1 MSGAWIE
8 AARQQVRVTYS
19 EEMAIIHDEHCHVVE
34 QKKTGDSG
42 MKNNGK
48 GLGPHLE
55 SFVRREVRQL
65 IYNVLVGAFSLGS

>member
-8 AARQQVRVTYS
+8 AARQQVRVKYL
-19 EEMAIIHDEHCHVVE
+19 EEMAIKHDEHCHVVE

-48 GLGPHLE
+48 GKFG
-55 SFVRREVRQL
+55 
-65 IYNVLVGAFSLGS
+65 